1 MSVSTIL
8 NAKRGFVRSSGF
20 LATSLALAAALLSLS
35 AFADVESLA
44 ETGGCVPTNAP
55 ALAFKDITLA
65 DLGTTYFPAVKKTGG
80 WAGGETEAPLFCRS
94 ETREGS
100 ALASVSYQAQWYDGG
115 YIKAATIEFT
125 EGVGGVYAQ
134 LTGAKAIGSGVQA
147 AYGTDFTGDTN
158 AYTTDSADGDG
169 YALRDLRLVT
179 AGDVDS
185 ISLNFF
191 HSTYKLYGTA
201 DVGPSAYA
209 VNVKGWSQLV
219 GNNGSLY
226 GLTLVGKDNGSE
238 FYPALAATATISGT
252 RGSYSYSSYNSTSSL
267 LYGYIDENENNTT
280 PTVTISNVP
289 FEFYK
294 VVFYASTDNADIRF
308 GYVSVNG
315 VNYNSGN
322 SEKDDTQP
330 YETTTGTA
338 EWGKSQVADYIEG
351 VNYLVTPVLAAT
363 SDGSVKVVG
372 HKQTNGR
379 GCIAAVQIIKATIPE
394 IASTDITAAQINAT
408 VPSGE
413 SFLRVSAGATITLD
427 EALTASKVK
436 FVSDGTIT
444 LFANGQPSAE
454 ELAKLDFACVKGSVL
469 RSWLTPGV
477 IGFNFNA
484 DGGRENNGTE
494 DSCSDTSLALEIG
507 TWYKNG
513 HNQSGSS
520 TEMFADGLSTLTWAS
535 RNVYAEAGDIADGT
549 FIQGYLDDGQNVS
562 ITLSAVPYATYDVI
576 IYCSTDNSTKSF
588 KAKTVNGTVYKWDS
602 ATGQTVVAGGV
613 NETWGLASTAAGKAV
628 YGANTLRINGLSGPL
643 SIMGGTNSDNARG
656 CISAIQIMP
665 AGTSTAPEMTV
676 GTAGQTTQ
684 ATWTGA
690 NWNVATAPTSGN
702 VIINLSG
709 DVELTV
715 DETVALS
722 AITVNGEGSLT
733 IIPDQPHNVTLT
745 ASSISSA
752 IPVLFANDG
761 IGIDTISASI
771 TYLYKTPSIK
781 SSTYGDTYT
790 AGVGSQETS
799 VAINHNGGSVV
810 LDGTAGEIYW
820 LSQSNSGTSTA
831 VTFTNATVN
840 YSNGLSV
847 GMANYTVGGAS
858 VITTTPNSDNN
869 HSFYLSD
876 GQASRT
882 ASFILKDTSVVNVS
896 GASDVDSNQASILFG
911 HWNGPSTF
919 TIQDEAAFNAVAQV
933 LVGKTSNNHTIN
945 INGGTFTARGIK
957 ASASASGANTLNL
970 NGGLLVLGDVGI
982 TSYGS
987 TTIGVNVSANSEI
1000 RASAATL
1007 PISQS
1012 MTLGANTT
1020 LSFMKANDVSAATV
1034 SLTGAVSGSGD
1045 ISVGPGVTLN
1055 LGTNRPEGQIT
1066 VDEDGVLAIVMIDK
1080 SDVPVLHVTAQP
1092 ATVKLY
1098 AVDGVTEYAD
1108 ATVEYDSEA
1117 GTITVKAPRPIWNA
1131 TTDSAFDTV
1140 GNWSS
1145 GDLPGNGQDATV
1157 NFASDT
1163 DMTVSGTYTL
1173 GDLAFT
1179 GSGNATVSGEGSIE
1193 AASYDFSATTG
1204 HIEYKLFAGSSPVI
1218 SGANTI
1224 LSGGGSGTPTV
1235 AAGKTLTLG
1244 PWGTTEDNTT
1254 YTCALFQPA
1263 VGSTLIFAPGEGK
1276 IQKSG
1281 GFGGTNPL
1289 TTIGITNGTLVVNMT
1304 GGGDSVFFGA
1314 NSVRI
1319 DNGGILSLEAQDA
1332 LGYSNARTLTINK
1345 GGVLS
1350 VKVRD
1355 TLKRTANMNGGTIAI
1370 QGENSGRALD
1380 FYSGNIINVTA
1391 NSTIQAVDDGS
1402 VPNPTIWFRN
1412 GTTVINIDDA
1422 VALANNVTYASTSDG
1437 QSTGSV
1443 TIRGTM
1449 NNDNGNGR
1457 MVMNGFNGN
1466 PITFTGLATIGESG
1480 KPVMY
1485 VLNCEHQNGTYVV
1498 NAKSRLLGSGSITG
1512 NGGVT
1517 LAAENSKIC
1526 GSLTVNNVT
1535 ATSGGTY
1542 GDQWNAVAAKVATS
1556 YFAAGTQ
1563 TIQNGSF
1570 TIGANCVVTNSEGA
1584 ADTTAAEFSIAT
1596 NGNLRLERSVT
1607 VARLTVA
1614 DGGTIT
1620 LGAASKNSVPV
1631 LNVAGDTSFAGSVNF
1646 IIDFGSASAPGGRTY
1661 TLMTGTLPNIG
1672 SVEVRDKKGERR
1684 WKVSVVGSDLR
1695 ATSNG
1700 SFHIRLR

>member
-1 MSVSTIL
+1 MSASTIL
-8 NAKRGFVRSSGF
+8 TSKRGFVRSSAF
-20 LATSLALAAALLSLS
+20 LAATLALAAALPMASSAATPIALWDGANTDLGNFSLTVQNGNTIENNVITIASDATGGVVYTGDNSSLNNCTFIIRCSGLDFANANNQYLLSLHQNILGGGNGDNS
-35 AFADVESLA
+35 YNKVGVSLA
-44 ETGGCVPTNAP
+44 ANNA
-55 ALAFKDITLA
+55 AVRGIWENAF
-65 DLGTTYFPAVKKTGG
+65 YN
-80 WAGGETEAPLFCRS
+80 
-94 ETREGS
+94 
-100 ALASVSYQAQWYDGG
+100 DGG
-115 YIKAATIEFT
+115 
-125 EGVGGVYAQ
+125 V
-134 LTGAKAIGSGVQA
+134 
-147 AYGTDFTGDTN
+147 
-158 AYTTDSADGDG
+158 
-169 YALRDLRLVT
+169 
-179 AGDVDS
+179 
-185 ISLNFF
+185 
-191 HSTYKLYGTA
+191 
-201 DVGPSAYA
+201 
-209 VNVKGWSQLV
+209 
-219 GNNGSLY
+219 
-226 GLTLVGKDNGSE
+226 
-238 FYPALAATATISGT
+238 
-252 RGSYSYSSYNSTSSL
+252 
-267 LYGYIDENENNTT
+267 
-280 PTVTISNVP
+280 
-289 FEFYK
+289 
-294 VVFYASTDNADIRF
+294 
-308 GYVSVNG
+308 
-315 VNYNSGN
+315 
-322 SEKDDTQP
+322 
-330 YETTTGTA
+330 
-338 EWGKSQVADYIEG
+338 QVADPFSAGTDIVINIQTSGG
-351 VNYLVTPVLAAT
+351 VFVYEIVTDAGTGARTLVKRYGHTGLKASNTNYKGFSLGGIYEKASSTLSPAT
-363 SDGSVKVVG
+363 GWTISQMAVFGSTLSEAEILGYAFPSDIDTIAVNDNTTVSALN
-372 HKQTNGR
+372 TL
-379 GCIAAVQIIKATIPE
+379 IAASSGSKIILSVADGVE
-394 IASTDITAAQINAT
+394 IAVDTAFVAS
-408 VPSGE
+408 VPVEVASSG
-413 SFLRVSAGATITLD
+413 SITLSANAQPD
-427 EALTASKVK
+427 ASYFSAVSFAVEGAL
-436 FVSDGTIT
+436 
-444 LFANGQPSAE
+444 
-454 ELAKLDFACVKGSVL
+454 L

-477 IGFNFNA
+477 VGFNFNA
-484 DGGRENNGTE
+484 SGGRNGQGNT
-494 DSCSDTSLALEIG
+494 DGAADTALALEIG
-507 TWYKNG
+507 TWYKDAYSP
-513 HNQSGSS
+513 SGSS
-520 TEMFADGLSTLTWAS
+520 TAMFADGLSLLTWQAD
-535 RNVYAEAGDIADGT
+535 NVYAEAGDLTAGT
-549 FIQGYLDDGQNVS
+549 FIQGYLDDGGNVS
-562 ITLSAVPYATYDVI
+562 IKLSAVPYETYDVI

-588 KAKTVNGTVYKWDS
+588 KAKTVNGTIYTWD
-602 ATGQTVVAGGV
+602 ATAGATVTTDNA
-613 NETWGLASTAAGKAV
+613 NATWGLASAAAGKAV

-896 GASDVDSNQASILFG
+896 GESDVDSNQASILFG

-1020 LSFMKANDVSAATV
+1020 LSFTKANDVSAATV
-1034 SLTGAVSGSGD
+1034 SLIGAVSGSGD

-1163 DMTVSGTYTL
+1163 DITVSGTYTL

-1193 AASYDFSATTG
+1193 AASYDFSAATG
-1204 HIEYKLFAGSSPVI
+1204 RIEYKLFAGSSPVI

-1332 LGYSNARTLTINK
+1332 LGYSNARTLTINN

-1355 TLKRTANMNGGTIAI
+1355 TLKRTANMNGGTIEI
-1370 QGENSGRALD
+1370 QGENGGRALD
-1380 FYSGNIINVTA
+1380 FFSGNIINVTA

-1422 VALANNVTYASTSDG
+1422 VTLANNVTYASTSDG

-1449 NNDNGNGR
+1449 NKSNGNGR

-1485 VLNCEHQNGTYVV
+1485 VLNCEHTNGTYVV
-1498 NAKSRLLGSGSITG
+1498 NAGSRLMGSGSITG

-1517 LAAENSKIC
+1517 LAAEKSKIC
-1526 GSLTVNNVT
+1526 GSLTVNNIT

-1596 NGNLRLERSVT
+1596 NGNLRLEKSVT

-1631 LNVAGDTSFAGSVNF
+1631 LNVAGNTSFAGSVNF
-1646 IIDFGSASAPGGRTY
+1646 IIDFGSVSTPGCRTY

-1672 SVEVRDKKGERR
+1672 AVEVRDNKGERR
-1684 WKVSVVGSDLR
+1684 WKVSVVGNDLR

-1700 SFHIRLR
+1700 SFNIRLR

>member
-1 MSVSTIL
+1 MR
-8 NAKRGFVRSSGF
+8 ADQRSGVGVQGHH
-20 LATSLALAAALLSLS
+20 A
-35 AFADVESLA
+35 
-44 ETGGCVPTNAP
+44 
-55 ALAFKDITLA
+55 
-65 DLGTTYFPAVKKTGG
+65 
-80 WAGGETEAPLFCRS
+80 CRS
-94 ETREGS
+94 RDDILPRSKENRRLGRRRGGSPAFLPQRDEGRQC

-115 YIKAATIEFT
+115 FIKAATIEFT

-134 LTGAKAIGSGVQA
+134 LTGAKAKGSGVQA

-294 VVFYASTDNADIRF
+294 VVFYASTDNDDIRF

-322 SEKDDTQP
+322 SEKDDTHP

-338 EWGKSQVADYIEG
+338 EWGKSRVADYIEG

-477 IGFNFNA
+477 VGFNFNA

-535 RNVYAEAGDIADGT
+535 KNVYAEAGDIADGT

-562 ITLSAVPYATYDVI
+562 ITLSAVPYETYDLI
-576 IYCSTDNSTKSF
+576 IYCSTDTSSAGF
-588 KAKTVNGTVYKWDS
+588 KAKTVNGAIYTWD
-602 ATGQTVVAGGV
+602 ATAGEVTTTSDV
-613 NETWGLASTAAGKAV
+613 NAKWGLASQAAGKAV
-628 YGANTLRINGLSGPL
+628 YGANTIRINGLTGPL
-643 SIMGGTNSDNARG
+643 SILGGTNSNGARG

-665 AGTSTAPEMTV
+665 AGTSTAPTMTV
-676 GTAGQTTQ
+676 GTAGEATD
-684 ATWTGA
+684 ATWTDDTLWEGG
-690 NWNVATAPTSGN
+690 VVPSSGTAKLI
-702 VIINLSG
+702 VSG
-709 DVELTV
+709 DVTLTIDDDV
-715 DETVALS
+715 SLS
-722 AITVNGEGSLT
+722 AVTVEGEG
-733 IIPDQPHNVTLT
+733 TLT
-745 ASSISSA
+745 LVESEGKTVEFDSLSSA
-752 IPVLFANDG
+752 LQIVLPDDSVSIATLSAPVK
-761 IGIDTISASI
+761 
-771 TYLYKTPSIK
+771 YLYKTGSLV
-781 SSTYGDTYT
+781 STPAGNTYT
-790 AGVGSQETS
+790 QGEGASEAAATI
-799 VAINHNGGSVV
+799 AHNGGSAT
-810 LDGTAGEIYW
+810 LTGGTYYLGE
-820 LSQSNSGTSTA
+820 SMNSTA
-831 VTFTNATVN
+831 TMVDFVDATAV
-840 YSNGLSV
+840 YSSSLSV
-847 GMANYTVGGAS
+847 GMATYIIEGTSSITTPRIVLSNGGAGRTS
-858 VITTTPNSDNN
+858 VMT
-869 HSFYLSD
+869 
-876 GQASRT
+876 
-882 ASFILKDTSVVNVS
+882 LKDT
-896 GASDVDSNQASILFG
+896 ASLTVTGGVDGDTNQGNMFG
-911 HWNGPSTF
+911 HYAGPSTF
-919 TIQDEAAFNAVAQV
+919 TIQDSATF
-933 LVGKTSNNHTIN
+933 TSPDYIILIGRTGNTQTIN
-945 INGGTFTARGIK
+945 INGGVFTAKGLML
-957 ASASASGANTLNL
+957 SGYASGTNTLNL
-970 NGGLLVLGDVGI
+970 NGGVLALGESGIGTYGASRTMAVNVLG
-982 TSYGS
+982 
-987 TTIGVNVSANSEI
+987 ASEV
-1000 RASAATL
+1000 RATAATL
-1007 PISQS
+1007 PVTQ
-1012 MTLGANTT
+1012 AVT
-1020 LSFMKANDVSAATV
+1020 LSAPVSFTKASGVEAATV
-1034 SLTGAVSGSGD
+1034 TLASVSGAGA
-1045 ISVGPGVTLN
+1045 ISIGAGVTLN
-1055 LGTNRPEGQIT
+1055 VGTNRPEGQIT

-1204 HIEYKLFAGSSPVI
+1204 RIEYKLFAGSSPVI

-1244 PWGTTEDNTT
+1244 PWGATEDDTT
-1254 YTCALFQPA
+1254 YTCALFRPA

-1276 IQKSG
+1276 VQKSG
-1281 GFGGTNPL
+1281 GFGNCNTS
-1289 TTIGITNGTLVVNMT
+1289 TTIAITNGTLVANLQ
-1304 GGGDSVFFGA
+1304 GGNDSEFFGS

-1319 DNGGILSLEAQDA
+1319 DDGGILSLEAQDA
-1332 LGYSNARTLTINK
+1332 LGYYYARSLTINN

-1355 TLKRTANMNGGTIAI
+1355 TLKRTANMNGGTIEI
-1370 QGENSGRALD
+1370 QGENGGRALD

-1402 VPNPTIWFRN
+1402 VPNPTIWFRS

-1422 VALANNVTYASTSDG
+1422 VTLANNVTYASTSDG

-1449 NNDNGNGR
+1449 NKSNGNGR

-1485 VLNCEHQNGTYVV
+1485 VLNCEHTNGTYVV

-1517 LAAENSKIC
+1517 LAAADSKIC

-1535 ATSGGTY
+1535 ATSGGAY

-1570 TIGANCVVTNSEGA
+1570 TIGANCVVTNSEGI

-1596 NGNLRLERSVT
+1596 NGNLRLEKSVT

-1672 SVEVRDKKGERR
+1672 SVEVRDNKGERR
-1684 WKVSVVGSDLR
+1684 WKVSVVGNDLR